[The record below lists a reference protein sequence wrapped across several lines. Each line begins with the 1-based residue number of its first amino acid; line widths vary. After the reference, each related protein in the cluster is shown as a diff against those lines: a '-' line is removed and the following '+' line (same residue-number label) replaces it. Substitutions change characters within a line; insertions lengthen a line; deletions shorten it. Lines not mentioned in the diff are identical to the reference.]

1 MLKGEYKNVKR
12 KFLLSLLVLA
22 LVLGLFTGCEPVPT
36 LPGIVNTVKE
46 YNDEITA
53 LILLD
58 VPASAPETLEEGA
71 VGTVDEGFTYRIDYS
86 DATSLELEVFL
97 DHWGAADGIQISGYL
112 EVDIE
117 YYATPVSISSIH
129 TNRTTIYFDRT
140 SASYDADVF
149 DGDASTETFTAE
161 LNLFRCLSLIVD
173 GKTLISSTVNLK

>member
-22 LVLGLFTGCEPVPT
+22 LVLGLFTGCEQEPSLPRIAAT
-36 LPGIVNTVKE
+36 LKG

-58 VPASAPETLEEGA
+58 VPASAPETLEEVA

-97 DHWGAADGIQISGYL
+97 DHWGAADGTKISGYL
-112 EVDIE
+112 QVEIE

-149 DGDASTETFTAE
+149 DGDASSETFIVE
-161 LNLFRCLSLIVD
+161 LDLFRCLSLIVD